1 MTDFNEKIR
10 NINNKGTWN
19 ITKQVKFEKKVN
31 DHATYHKKLINELA
45 SLLLF
50 YKTKVLYLVS
60 ITLMMMLLII
70 IWFFDHCIDS

>member
-70 IWFFDHCIDS
+70 IWFFDHCIDY

>member
-60 ITLMMMLLII
+60 LTLMMMLLII
-70 IWFFDHCIDS
+70 IWFFDHCIDY